1 MNLVEFEKSAGLS
14 FKNKL
19 LLQQAFTHRS
29 YINENRSLRLSHNE
43 RLEFLGD
50 AVLELV
56 ITKYLFDN
64 FPAKNEGE
72 MTSYRSALVNANT
85 LSEVAEEIGMND
97 YLLLSRGEAKD
108 TGRARQY
115 ILANTYE
122 ALIGAIY
129 IDRGYEAAETFIGGT
144 LYGRVD
150 KVAKDGGW
158 MDAKSKFQEKAQEI
172 SGFTPMYKTVREE
185 GPDHDKMF
193 TVAVFVGN
201 EEVAEGNGRSKQ
213 DAEQAAAAAA
223 LHKKKWL

>member
-1 MNLVEFEKSAGLS
+1 MNLIEFEKSAGLS

-29 YINENRSLRLSHNE
+29 YINENRPLRLSHNE

-56 ITKYLFDN
+56 I
-64 FPAKNEGE
+64 
-72 MTSYRSALVNANT
+72 
-85 LSEVAEEIGMND
+85 EIGMND

-129 IDRGYEAAETFIGGT
+129 VDRGYEAAETFIGGT
-144 LYGRVD
+144 LYSRVD

-213 DAEQAAAAAA
+213 DAEQAAAAAG